1 MPVKTRII
9 RAAVYWE
16 LALSVLMLLMGKIEL
31 AGIAILYAILFVL
44 MTSY

>member
-1 MPVKTRII
+1 MPVKTRIA
-9 RAAVYWE
+9 RAVVYWE
-16 LALSVLMLLMGKIEL
+16 LAASVILLLVGRYEL